1 MLKKI
6 KIFFLIVLETFKR
19 KWKFNS
25 LILLATLG
33 FFFLIFKL
41 TPTLTGTN
49 TVSEGLVGTY
59 QEKDLPDVATNLL
72 SKGLVKMDEHNR
84 PIPDLASG
92 WETNN
97 DATIF
102 TFKLKPGLFWTNGTP
117 VRSEDLEF
125 SIPDVDVSYPNSD
138 TIQFNLKDS
147 FSAFPSILVKPVFK
161 KNNQLLGVGPY
172 KVSKID
178 KSVIFI
184 TKISLTPQDKNM
196 PKVTLRFYPNEKT
209 ALTAFSLGEVESL
222 L

>member
-6 KIFFLIVLETFKR
+6 KIFLLIVLETFKR

-25 LILLATLG
+25 LILLVTLG

-41 TPTLTGTN
+41 TPTLT
-49 TVSEGLVGTY
+49 
-59 QEKDLPDVATNLL
+59 
-72 SKGLVKMDEHNR
+72 
-84 PIPDLASG
+84 
-92 WETNN
+92 ETNN